1 VKWVGL
7 SASICHHGGMTRLLS
22 LFCLISLSLAGAPL
36 PEPEVLQM
44 LLQAQEMKQQGRF
57 TDALAKLD
65 EVEAVAPQHPQ
76 LSNLRGTLYLTPGL
90 RDLDRAARLF
100 DEAVARNP
108 GEFSSRF
115 HRAEVEYVRQDWA
128 AAHARLQQLLVEFP
142 KLPQPIRHMV
152 LFKRLVCEVKL
163 ERLPAA
169 EQTLKD
175 SFTFM
180 DDTPAYYYSQATL
193 AFARRDEVK
202 AKDWLTRAGGIFKP
216 AERSPYE
223 DCLMEARWLPSLAL
237 PPVSGEKKKSKG

>member
-1 VKWVGL
+1 MRSNLINIAPAVHSSV
-7 SASICHHGGMTRLLS
+7 RLVERQPVFS
-22 LFCLISLSLAGAPL
+22 VNAY
-36 PEPEVLQM
+36 
-44 LLQAQEMKQQGRF
+44 
-57 TDALAKLD
+57 AKLFT
-65 EVEAVAPQHPQ
+65 
-76 LSNLRGTLYLTPGL
+76 GTLDVKRG
-90 RDLDRAARLF
+90 A
-100 DEAVARNP
+100 
-108 GEFSSRF
+108 
-115 HRAEVEYVRQDWA
+115 
-128 AAHARLQQLLVEFP
+128 
-142 KLPQPIRHMV
+142 M
-152 LFKRLVCEVKL
+152 KRLVCEVKL

-237 PPVSGEKKKSKG
+237 PPVSGEEKKSKG